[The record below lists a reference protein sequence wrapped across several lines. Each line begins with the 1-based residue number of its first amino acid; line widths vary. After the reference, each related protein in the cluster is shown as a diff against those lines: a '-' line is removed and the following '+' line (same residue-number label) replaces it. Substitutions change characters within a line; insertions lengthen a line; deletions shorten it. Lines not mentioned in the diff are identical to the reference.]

1 MNKKQI
7 SFIVSIIVSLFL
19 IWLLYRQIEFRDL
32 LYTFTRI
39 YIPALFVFFGIHLL
53 GSWLRSW
60 RYKILLLPH
69 KISWGDIFLT
79 TFIRNLFVDLLP
91 ARLGSLSYIYVLN
104 KRLNYTFESAASS
117 FTFAFMLDFL
127 TLGPFVI
134 LALLVAGPG
143 IKIQAGSSLAVFSAV
158 FCIVILFI
166 YMKIVSIFKF
176 ILGALLYFFKV
187 FNLTG
192 KKWTATVLEKIR
204 LTIDNILLTQKRGVF
219 VKILILSFLIRLSKY
234 TASFFL
240 LFALLR
246 SHGFDIQEINFFIM
260 ILGITGAELTSILP
274 IKGLGGF
281 GTWESA
287 WALTLTQ
294 LGFETRIAI
303 LSSGIH
309 LISNL
314 FEYILGFASI
324 LILSTPYYRKKII
337 K

>member
-1 MNKKQI
+1 MNKKRI
-7 SFIVSIIVSLFL
+7 SFFISIIVSLLL

-32 LYTFTRI
+32 VYTFTRI
-39 YIPALFVFFGIHLL
+39 YIPALFIFFIIHLI

-60 RYKILLLPH
+60 RYKMLLLPH

-91 ARLGSLSYIYVLN
+91 ARVGSLSYIYVLN

-117 FTFAFMLDFL
+117 FTFAFVLDFL
-127 TLGPFVI
+127 TLGPFLI
-134 LALLVAGPG
+134 LALFMAGPV
-143 IKIQAGSSLAVFSAV
+143 IKIQAGSSLAVFSII
-158 FCIVILFI
+158 FFIVVLLI
-166 YMKIVSIFKF
+166 YMKIVLFFKF
-176 ILGALLYFFKV
+176 ILAALQYFFKV
-187 FNLTG
+187 FHLSE
-192 KKWTATVLEKIR
+192 KKWTITVLEKLK
-204 LTIDNILLTQKRGVF
+204 LTIDSVILTQKRGVF
-219 VKILILSFLIRLSKY
+219 GKVLILSFLIRLAKY
-234 TASFFL
+234 SAAFFL
-240 LFALLR
+240 LFALLK
-246 SHGFDIQEINFFIM
+246 SHGFGIPQINFFIM

-274 IKGLGGF
+274 VKGLGGF

-294 LGFETRIAI
+294 LGFESRIAI

-324 LILSTPYYRKKII
+324 LILASPYHRLNKK
-337 K
+337 